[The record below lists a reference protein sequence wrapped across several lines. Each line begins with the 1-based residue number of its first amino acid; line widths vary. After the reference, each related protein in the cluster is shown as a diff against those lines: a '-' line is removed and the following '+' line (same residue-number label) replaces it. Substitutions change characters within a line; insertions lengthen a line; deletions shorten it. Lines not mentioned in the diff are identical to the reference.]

1 MPMLIAKK
9 FNVTTVLF
17 KLMTFDAMA
26 YAALCMQVTVNE
38 LKEGKCFRQK
48 YSGTI
53 EEKLLLLVS
62 GISESVFPFL
72 PS

>member
-1 MPMLIAKK
+1 
-9 FNVTTVLF
+9 
-17 KLMTFDAMA
+17 MTSDAMA
-26 YAALCMQVTVNE
+26 YATSCMQTSVKE

-62 GISESVFPFL
+62 GISESVFPCL